1 MTTNQFTN
9 KKKLSKLDCVKS
21 MHLNFKKINFGSLKF
36 EMILLIRES
45 SVKSTEI
52 HLYVQEHADYVTN
65 SVL

>member
-1 MTTNQFTN
+1 
-9 KKKLSKLDCVKS
+9 